1 VTILP
6 TDLPEIEDAADV
18 VGGGDIDATP
28 ARVLS
33 VGQLQ
38 QVLRTAR
45 REHLTPA
52 SPSVLEPLSP
62 PNPVRLP
69 TLVTRASLPVG
80 WGDTGVRAVVVL
92 AAHSGAGAS
101 TVALAIAEAS
111 ASAGQRV
118 QLVECAAPARSGL
131 AAATSSE
138 LGVDGGG
145 WRRGRRGDRIE
156 IRRLASRVASID
168 DVPPPPLLCGG
179 VADGQL
185 VIVDAG
191 WPVHDVLDAQGW
203 ISQLVDAALPVI
215 VCRATVRGVQQ
226 AEQVLAA
233 LACSVLIAATGPT
246 RWTRTVTSSCGLGLR
261 EARRSGRLVSVPVDR
276 HLDVAGLT
284 ADPLPKLILA
294 AGRRLAALVPAE
306 PPLPSRA
313 ANIQEEHASVY

>member
-1 VTILP
+1 
-6 TDLPEIEDAADV
+6 
-18 VGGGDIDATP
+18 
-28 ARVLS
+28 
-33 VGQLQ
+33 
-38 QVLRTAR
+38 
-45 REHLTPA
+45 
-52 SPSVLEPLSP
+52 
-62 PNPVRLP
+62 
-69 TLVTRASLPVG
+69 
-80 WGDTGVRAVVVL
+80 
-92 AAHSGAGAS
+92 
-101 TVALAIAEAS
+101 
-111 ASAGQRV
+111 
-118 QLVECAAPARSGL
+118 
-131 AAATSSE
+131 
-138 LGVDGGG
+138 VDGGG

-168 DVPPPPLLCGG
+168 DVPPPPLLRGD
-179 VADGQL
+179 VAEGQL

-191 WPVHDVLDAQGW
+191 WPVHDVLGAQGW
-203 ISQLVDAALPVI
+203 IGQLVDAALPVI

-306 PPLPSRA
+306 PPLASHA
-313 ANIQEEHASVY
+313 ANIQEEHARVD

>member
-1 VTILP
+1 MTILP
-6 TDLPEIEDAADV
+6 TDLGEIEDAADV
-18 VGGGDIDATP
+18 GGGGDIDATT
-28 ARVLS
+28 ARLLS

-38 QVLRTAR
+38 QALRTAR
-45 REHLTPA
+45 RVHLTPA
-52 SPSVLEPLSP
+52 SQLALEPLSP
-62 PNPVRLP
+62 PDPARLS

-118 QLVECAAPARSGL
+118 QLLECAAPARSGL

-156 IRRLASRVASID
+156 ICRLATSVASID
-168 DVPPPPLLCGG
+168 DVPTPPLPGG
-179 VADGQL
+179 DVAPAQL

-191 WPVHDVLDAQGW
+191 WPVHDVLGAQGW

-215 VCRATVRGVQQ
+215 VCRPTVRGVQQ
-226 AEQVLAA
+226 ADQVLAA
-233 LACSVLIAATGPT
+233 FACPVLIAATGPT
-246 RWTRTVTSSCGLGLR
+246 RWTRTVTATCGLGLR

-306 PPLPSRA
+306 SPLASRA
-313 ANIQEEHASVY
+313 ANIQEEHARAY